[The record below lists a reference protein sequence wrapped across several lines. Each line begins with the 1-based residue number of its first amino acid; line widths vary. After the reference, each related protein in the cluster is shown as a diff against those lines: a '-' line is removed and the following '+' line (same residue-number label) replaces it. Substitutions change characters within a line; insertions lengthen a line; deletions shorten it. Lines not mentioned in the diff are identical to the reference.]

1 MMKCKIIKY
10 AICFMFVFFL
20 CFFENKSCFA
30 AEQLTVN
37 SVSVSKGDI
46 VNYSFYMSDV
56 TDKVEALG
64 AFIYYDSDY
73 LEYIDDSI
81 GFDVLKN
88 AMTNITEDQIYYC
101 AIDVEDGFDFE
112 NEGLVVTAS
121 FKVLDTASGSEMII
135 NHFDEIFTFENEDVD
150 LTQNDYTSREVITVN
165 GKMYHEELS
174 HGKSV
179 SDVTESIDQ
188 AAVKNSSAVLEKNS
202 NKPLFYTIGVVIGI
216 LLNAFGAV
224 ALLKGKKVSK

>member
-1 MMKCKIIKY
+1 
-10 AICFMFVFFL
+10 MFVFFL

-150 LTQNDYTSREVITVN
+150 SLGGFLLDRFGNFPVQGQSIVVDGWRFTIAEMGEHRINI
-165 GKMYHEELS
+165 
-174 HGKSV
+174 
-179 SDVTESIDQ
+179 VTIQ
-188 AAVKNSSAVLEKNS
+188 KV
-202 NKPLFYTIGVVIGI
+202 
-216 LLNAFGAV
+216 GA
-224 ALLKGKKVSK
+224 